1 MTWHKVKTL
10 NTGEMHTYNG
20 FKGLFYTYFTVIFG
34 FPGGLDSKES
44 AGNAGDPGPIPGW
57 GRFPGEGNVSLS
69 GKSHGPRSLVDYSS
83 WGCKQSDMTEQLTL
97 AFIVKRSQ
105 VTDITF

>member
-57 GRFPGEGNVSLS
+57 GRFPGEGMYPCLGNPMDREAWWTIV
-69 GKSHGPRSLVDYSS
+69 HGVANSR
-83 WGCKQSDMTEQLTL
+83 T
-97 AFIVKRSQ
+97 
-105 VTDITF
+105 

>member
-1 MTWHKVKTL
+1 MTWHKVETL

-44 AGNAGDPGPIPGW
+44 AGNEGDPGPIPGW
-57 GRFPGEGNVSLS
+57 GRFPGEGNGNPVQFPCLGNPMDREAWWATVPAVTKTRTRLS
-69 GKSHGPRSLVDYSS
+69 D
-83 WGCKQSDMTEQLTL
+83 
-97 AFIVKRSQ
+97 
-105 VTDITF
+105 